1 MAEPN
6 QPATDKSL
14 QDTGTLERPY
24 YDPNKLLG
32 FNLLKSSKFAA
43 VFKTLPSAAAEP
55 EFKLGNVNIREF
67 SFLCDSIEF
76 PGQNLDTTEYRIPG
90 QYKRK
95 VPYQRNLNEV
105 SMTFYHNDD
114 IPLYEI
120 FTKWITGI
128 SPSNTENYY
137 FDEITCEID
146 LIQFLDTNG
155 SRGFFSG
162 FFEDQK
168 TDAQLPKPAKKYM
181 TVRLKSAYP
190 LNFASLPSNW
200 ADDGFQKINV
210 SFFFEKLEVIQ
221 EDSGLSEKEK
231 QEYDDVYKTNVF
243 G

>member
-6 QPATDKSL
+6 QPDTDESL
-14 QDTGTLERPY
+14 PEVLVTGTPERSY
-24 YDPNKLLG
+24 YEPNKLLG

-43 VFKTLPSAAAEP
+43 VFKRLPSALDLSEVD
-55 EFKLGNVNIREF
+55 NREF

-76 PGQNLDTTEYRIPG
+76 PGQNLETVEHRIPG

-105 SMTFYHNDD
+105 SMTFYHNDEM
-114 IPLYEI
+114 PLYEI
-120 FTKWITGI
+120 FTKWIKNI
-128 SPSNTENYY
+128 SPSNTDNYY

-155 SRGFFSG
+155 SRGFFSA
-162 FFEDQK
+162 FFEDQR
-168 TDAQLPKPAKKYM
+168 TDAQLPKPARRYM
-181 TVRLKSAYP
+181 TVRLKGAYP

-200 ADDGFQKINV
+200 ADDGFQKMTV
-210 SFFFEKLEVIQ
+210 SFFFEELIVVP
-221 EDSGLSEKEK
+221 EDNGLSEKEK
-231 QEYDDVYKTNVF
+231 QTFDEIYKFNVF